1 MTEVITTNEEA
12 PASTVSPISTE
23 SLEKLASSSA
33 KENGAA
39 VVFGSIP
46 SIVYEALTS
55 SVDKA
60 LVEGVSSLPL
70 LPKRSEDDEGLVGE
84 ESLMEHLREAYQRN
98 LSVAELYSHR
108 NLFSL
113 QLFRKGRRSKII
125 QAWLSGNDFTPKSET
140 DTSES
145 CDTTMDMPQP
155 LLGKEDEIPSDEKI
169 AAVDDE
175 NEALRKKVRQLKRS
189 RNELLMK
196 LERLS
201 TTQST
206 ASHANQ
212 ALDGSNVGNVHALV
226 SGAMMGREA
235 LENLETQGHDV
246 SKRLDDVKRKRND
259 DEDNDDLALDVP
271 SPKSKT
277 LKEDYEYQ
285 RNMVRTTKEAA
296 NKVTLLFQKP

>member
-1 MTEVITTNEEA
+1 M
-12 PASTVSPISTE
+12 
-23 SLEKLASSSA
+23 

-46 SIVYEALTS
+46 SVVQDALTS

-60 LVEGVSSLPL
+60 LAEGVSSLPL

-84 ESLMEHLREAYQRN
+84 ESLMEHLREAYQQN
-98 LSVAELYSHR
+98 LSVAEMYSHR
-108 NLFSL
+108 NIFSL

-125 QAWLSGNDFTPKSET
+125 QAWLSGKDFTPTSET
-140 DTSES
+140 GTSES
-145 CDTTMDMPQP
+145 CETRIDTPQP
-155 LLGKEDEIPSDEKI
+155 LLGKEAEIPSAEKL

-175 NEALRKKVRQLKRS
+175 NEALRKKVRQLKRA
-189 RNELLMK
+189 RNELLIQ

-212 ALDGSNVGNVHALV
+212 ALDGSNVVGNVHELV
-226 SGAMMGREA
+226 SAAMMGREA

-246 SKRLDDVKRKRND
+246 SKRLDDVKRKRTND
-259 DEDNDDLALDVP
+259 DDDNDDLALKVP
-271 SPKSKT
+271 SPQSKT

-296 NKVTLLFQKP
+296 NKVTSLFQKP